1 MRGFFYLRQYQ
12 TFLIFVLKFFASH
25 NARKLKNIEN
35 DPLINKVIS
44 VILSQSQKGLKE
56 YGVPLSKAGLSLSQ
70 CLEMALQEDVDRLI
84 YLADAI
90 EKAKQLESQPGEN
103 THSLNTPAPP
113 SNATE
118 IPYASLF
125 LLNLKEFRQSV
136 DYKTF
141 ISTFRTFF
149 EGDWGTAKALAN
161 LLDNMEADRLM
172 KTGDTP
178 TPEFM
183 LKMVGEVGK
192 EVEAPHA
199 IQRMFEACGVDVK
212 FVRQHKVDMKEG
224 E

>member
-1 MRGFFYLRQYQ
+1 M
-12 TFLIFVLKFFASH
+12 
-25 NARKLKNIEN
+25 KNIEN

-56 YGVPLSKAGLSLSQ
+56 YGVPLSKAGLPLSQ
-70 CLEMALQEDVDRLI
+70 CLEMALQEDVDPLI

-90 EKAKQLESQPGEN
+90 EKAKQLESGQPGEN
-103 THSLNTPAPP
+103 TQKSLNTPAPP
-113 SNATE
+113 SNAKE
-118 IPYASLF
+118 ISYASLF

-136 DYKTF
+136 DYKVF
-141 ISTFRTFF
+141 VSTFRTFF
-149 EGDWGTAKALAN
+149 EQNTDVARILSN

-172 KTGDTP
+172 KTGDTT

-199 IQRMFEACGVDVK
+199 IQRMFEACGYKVK
-212 FVRQHKVDMKEG
+212 LVNQYPVKER
-224 E
+224 EKK

>member
-1 MRGFFYLRQYQ
+1 M
-12 TFLIFVLKFFASH
+12 
-25 NARKLKNIEN
+25 KNIDGYSAITQRIVSE
-35 DPLINKVIS
+35 
-44 VILSQSQKGLKE
+44 
-56 YGVPLSKAGLSLSQ
+56 
-70 CLEMALQEDVDRLI
+70 LQERDKKGRAKYGTTLDRTDLTRLEWLQHAKEESLDLAC
-84 YLADAI
+84 YLERMI
-90 EKAKQLESQPGEN
+90 VEESQPGEN

-113 SNATE
+113 SNAKE

-125 LLNLKEFRQSV
+125 LLNLKEFRHSA

-141 ISTFRTFF
+141 VSTFRTFF

-172 KTGDTP
+172 KTGDNP

-212 FVRQHKVDMKEG
+212 FVRQQKVDMKEG